1 MFGSILGGLII
12 VGFAVGFVY
21 TAFIILHETY
31 KKPIFKYAFMA
42 MITLLPIIGIIGYW
56 VIYKKK
62 KDWII

>member
-12 VGFAVGFVY
+12 VGFAVSFVY
-21 TAFIILHETY
+21 TAFLILHETY
-31 KKPIFKYAFMA
+31 KSPIYKYAFLA